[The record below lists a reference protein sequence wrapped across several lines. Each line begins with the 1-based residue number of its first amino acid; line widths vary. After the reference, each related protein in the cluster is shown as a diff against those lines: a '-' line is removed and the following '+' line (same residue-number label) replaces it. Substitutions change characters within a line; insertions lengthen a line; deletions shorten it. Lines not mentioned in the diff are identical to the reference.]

1 MYNSNTIFVATS
13 FTEVEDASGEPHTV
27 NIGTSDQTKMTS
39 ARFAMGS
46 STSFSLVMANND
58 VWSVTCE

>member
-27 NIGTSDQTKMTS
+27 NIGTSDQTKDDQC
-39 ARFAMGS
+39 RLCHG
-46 STSFSLVMANND
+46 LKHIV
-58 VWSVTCE
+58 